1 MWGASAQIQ
10 ERACGRAAR
19 SNQRCRALTTH
30 QVITANV
37 EQPAKVEPMSKPVVV
52 TIPHTLGRAEAASR
66 IRRGLGHVR
75 DHYASLMS
83 VQEETWTNDTVDF
96 RLTALGQA
104 ASGRID
110 VRDDDVV
117 VTVTLPWLIA
127 RMAEGA
133 QKLIRR
139 EGTLMLEKK

>member
-1 MWGASAQIQ
+1 
-10 ERACGRAAR
+10 
-19 SNQRCRALTTH
+19 
-30 QVITANV
+30 
-37 EQPAKVEPMSKPVVV
+37 MSKPVVV
-52 TIPHTLGRAEAASR
+52 SIPHRLGRVEASAR

-75 DHYASLMS
+75 THYASLMS
-83 VQEETWTNDTVDF
+83 VQEEKWVDDTVDF

-110 VRDDDVV
+110 VRETDVV
-117 VTVTLPWLIA
+117 VSVTLPWLLA

>member
-1 MWGASAQIQ
+1 
-10 ERACGRAAR
+10 
-19 SNQRCRALTTH
+19 
-30 QVITANV
+30 
-37 EQPAKVEPMSKPVVV
+37 MSKPVVV
-52 TIPHTLGRAEAASR
+52 SIPHRLGRAEALSR

-75 DHYASLMS
+75 THNASLMT
-83 VQEETWTNDTVDF
+83 VQEETWTNDTLDF

-110 VRDDDVV
+110 VRDSEVI
-117 VTVTLPWLIA
+117 VTVTLPWLLA

-139 EGTLMLEKK
+139 EGALMLEKK

>member
-1 MWGASAQIQ
+1 
-10 ERACGRAAR
+10 
-19 SNQRCRALTTH
+19 
-30 QVITANV
+30 
-37 EQPAKVEPMSKPVVV
+37 MSTPVVV
-52 TIPHTLGRAEAASR
+52 SIPHRLGRTEASSR

-75 DHYASLMS
+75 TNYASLMTI
-83 VQEETWTNDTVDF
+83 QEETWTDDALDF
-96 RLTALGQA
+96 RLTALGQS

-110 VRDDDVV
+110 VRDSDVI
-117 VTVTLPWLIA
+117 VTVTLPWLLA

>member
-1 MWGASAQIQ
+1 
-10 ERACGRAAR
+10 
-19 SNQRCRALTTH
+19 
-30 QVITANV
+30 
-37 EQPAKVEPMSKPVVV
+37 MSKPVVV
-52 TIPHTLGRAEAASR
+52 SIPHRLGRAEASAR

-75 DHYASLMS
+75 AHYASLMT
-83 VQEETWTNDTVDF
+83 VQEETWTNDMADV

-110 VRDDDVV
+110 VRDSEVV
-117 VTVTLPWLIA
+117 VSVTLPWVLA